1 MEHAQHLF
9 EDGDGQPPAKSAK
22 IDNSKVRRIIPI
34 ISDEVRGQTIPLAEF
49 YTIQFLDKQKISPF
63 LKKVPLVCEG
73 FDHLKRV
80 DKTGRV
86 LLQPATNP
94 LSEKN
99 LMVLQQLE
107 VGETQI
113 QIMSVPA
120 SRPLTT
126 RQFDWAKE
134 YWPTSFHPDK
144 VCVCQRAYIRIPYHS
159 VIGTFNL
166 REAKR
171 SYNFS

>member
-1 MEHAQHLF
+1 MKHAQHLF
-9 EDGDGQPPAKSAK
+9 EDGDGLPPAKSAK
-22 IDNSKVRRIIPI
+22 IDNSEVRRIIPI

-107 VGETQI
+107 VGKTQI
-113 QIMSVPA
+113 QMMSVPA

-144 VCVCQRAYIRIPYHS
+144 
-159 VIGTFNL
+159 
-166 REAKR
+166 
-171 SYNFS
+171 